1 MGELSLEIIDH
12 NSTPNLVATPSRK
25 SPLASVLSNVQSYYC
40 LESAPDAD
48 ANALPP
54 HEAWLPLTE
63 SRNGNALYAA
73 FHTLCSGI
81 GFQALLLPLAF
92 TTLGWTWGILWL
104 ALVFAWQLYTTW
116 VLIQL
121 HESEDCGM
129 RYSRYLGLSM
139 AAFGEKVGK
148 LLALFP
154 TMYLSGGTCVTL
166 IMIGGGSLKAFFQII
181 ITNYYDN
188 NNSSS
193 PLSTVEWYIVFTFA
207 AVMLSQFLPN
217 LNSVARVSLIGA
229 VTAISY
235 CALILAASLLQG
247 RISHPDHQHVSNDAA
262 HGVIAR
268 VCGVINGVGIVAFAF
283 RGHNLVLEIQGTM
296 PSSGKTLSKVP
307 MWRGVQIAY
316 LIIALC
322 LFPLAIGGHWAYGNL
337 IPTEYGGMLNALYKY
352 HGRETSNIIL
362 GSASLLIVINSISS
376 FQIYAMPAFDNLELR
391 YTSKTDKPCPWWL
404 RSGLRLFFGCLTC
417 FIAVALPFLPSLAG
431 LIGGI
436 ALPLT
441 LAYPCFMWI
450 AMKKPAKY
458 SGDWCLNWGL
468 GVSGMVFSVLV
479 VAAAIGTIVTKG
491 IEVHFFKP

>member
-1 MGELSLEIIDH
+1 
-12 NSTPNLVATPSRK
+12 
-25 SPLASVLSNVQSYYC
+25 
-40 LESAPDAD
+40 
-48 ANALPP
+48 
-54 HEAWLPLTE
+54 
-63 SRNGNALYAA
+63 
-73 FHTLCSGI
+73 
-81 GFQALLLPLAF
+81 
-92 TTLGWTWGILWL
+92 
-104 ALVFAWQLYTTW
+104 
-116 VLIQL
+116 
-121 HESEDCGM
+121 
-129 RYSRYLGLSM
+129 
-139 AAFGEKVGK
+139 
-148 LLALFP
+148 
-154 TMYLSGGTCVTL
+154 MYLSGGTCVTL

-247 RISHPDHQHVSNDAA
+247 RISHPDHQH
-262 HGVIAR
+262 
-268 VCGVINGVGIVAFAF
+268 
-283 RGHNLVLEIQGTM
+283 GTM

-337 IPTEYGGMLNALYKY
+337 TEYGGMLNALYKY